1 MNETP
6 RAGRFKRTES
16 RLVLAGTWVLW
27 HKGYLGMMETLWV
40 LVLLINISNFLDQQ
54 FRYTI
59 GKKTINSD
67 ELMSGKSMEEEKERK
82 GGKERQSSSRH
93 PEVPRWISILR
104 WQPGRDPKPPALLFF
119 LWSPLTCLSP
129 HLPCFFSKAGKK
141 KKKRYI
147 L

>member
-1 MNETP
+1 
-6 RAGRFKRTES
+6 
-16 RLVLAGTWVLW
+16 
-27 HKGYLGMMETLWV
+27 MMETLWV

-93 PEVPRWISILR
+93 PEVPR
-104 WQPGRDPKPPALLFF
+104 
-119 LWSPLTCLSP
+119 
-129 HLPCFFSKAGKK
+129 
-141 KKKRYI
+141 
-147 L
+147 